1 MPTSASLN
9 YSAITTNM
17 NTGGIPSAVTAAGVV
32 PSAVTAGGVVP
43 SAVIAGGVVPP
54 GVQQQPSFVP
64 LLSPISSTG
73 SSSSPLNLT
82 TIG

>member
-9 YSAITTNM
+9 YSAITTNI
-17 NTGGIPSAVTAAGVV
+17 NTGGIPSAVTAVGVV
-32 PSAVTAGGVVP
+32 PLAVTA
-43 SAVIAGGVVPP
+43 SGVVPP
-54 GVQQQPSFVP
+54 AVQQQPSFVP